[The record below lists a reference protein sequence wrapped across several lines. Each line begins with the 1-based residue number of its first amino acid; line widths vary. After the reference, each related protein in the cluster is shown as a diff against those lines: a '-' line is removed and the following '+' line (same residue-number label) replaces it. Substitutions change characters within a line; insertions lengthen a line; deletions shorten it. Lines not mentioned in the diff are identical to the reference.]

1 MKLSNDMS
9 KENRARGFNLGGK
22 FDKKDKIFNE
32 PDVVA
37 RRAVAYIIDI
47 VILSFAVPISWFFL
61 IVSFGILSP
70 LIMIVMFLLPLAYH
84 SLMISSS
91 ISATLGQ
98 RFMGIKTVSKD
109 GGAVD
114 LFNAIILVTI
124 FYVSIALTG
133 GFILIWCL
141 FDDRQRCLHDILAST
156 IIIRNV

>member
-1 MKLSNDMS
+1 MS
-9 KENRARGFNLGGK
+9 KENGARGFNLGRNFGAK
-22 FDKKDKIFNE
+22 NKTSND

-37 RRAVAYIIDI
+37 RRAIAYVIDI

-61 IVSFGILSP
+61 IISFGILSP
-70 LIMIVMFLLPLAYH
+70 LIMIGMFLLPIAYH

-91 ISATLGQ
+91 MSATLGQ

-109 GGAVD
+109 GSEVD
-114 LFNAIILVTI
+114 LFNAIILVAI
-124 FYVSIALTG
+124 FYASIALTG

-141 FDDRQRCLHDILAST
+141 FDDKQRCLHDILAST